1 MLFSSLS
8 HLSTYGDNESEEDPD
23 VLIAKFKEQCMPTKN
38 IIIDRHNFNTCNQ
51 KQSEA
56 FPSYLATLKILAKK
70 CEFGTLNDELIRYRI
85 VCRIYSDRV
94 RKQLLREAALRPLT
108 LSSVVMICMASEQSD
123 TNSKLL
129 QKEANVHYVKT
140 GGDKSNKLT
149 KVSKEIGMVVKL
161 QLNKEL

>member
-1 MLFSSLS
+1 M
-8 HLSTYGDNESEEDPD
+8 
-23 VLIAKFKEQCMPTKN
+23 
-38 IIIDRHNFNTCNQ
+38 
-51 KQSEA
+51 
-56 FPSYLATLKILAKK
+56 AKK

-85 VCRIYSDRV
+85 VCGIYSDRV

-129 QKEANVHYVKT
+129 QKETDVHYVKT

-149 KVSKEIGMVVKL
+149 NINKEIGMVVKL